1 MSPIQGLEKQRAEAA
16 AATPLRTARAVAGLL
31 RYLAAAALMV
41 CMFVVTL
48 LVGSYYVGPAPT
60 VVRQESLRNADS
72 GHRAEIADGR
82 DRPTPRSLSSKDD
95 SFAPTSPTVIEQ
107 EILESADKGHAAQK
121 MAEELAA
128 HQTDD
133 PAARSLQSGSMEDAA
148 DHWEAKP
155 RPNATKTQVSAVAG
169 DLSVKADRSPRKSVK
184 EVSGVDER
192 FNNTGRKI
200 AALPAAAPVANRSIS
215 VPPTARKRPRAARG
229 DAFDPSL
236 HPNAPGAP
244 RPLGTTAPSR
254 PLID

>member
-107 EILESADKGHAAQK
+107 EILESAGETETGLQLNARASFCCAAQRRFVQTLD
-121 MAEELAA
+121 ELC
-128 HQTDD
+128 
-133 PAARSLQSGSMEDAA
+133 
-148 DHWEAKP
+148 
-155 RPNATKTQVSAVAG
+155 
-169 DLSVKADRSPRKSVK
+169 
-184 EVSGVDER
+184 
-192 FNNTGRKI
+192 
-200 AALPAAAPVANRSIS
+200 
-215 VPPTARKRPRAARG
+215 KRARAA
-229 DAFDPSL
+229 
-236 HPNAPGAP
+236 
-244 RPLGTTAPSR
+244 
-254 PLID
+254 